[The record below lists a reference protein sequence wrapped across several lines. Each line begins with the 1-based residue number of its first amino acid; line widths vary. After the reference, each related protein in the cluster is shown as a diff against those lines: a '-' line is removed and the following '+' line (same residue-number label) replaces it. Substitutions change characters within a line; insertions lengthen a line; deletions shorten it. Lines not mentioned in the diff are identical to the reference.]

1 MGAFGARRHGPC
13 WAVVPREDPSILPPV
28 SVSAG
33 RGEGLFVYNAYIH
46 LMTEVTVSARI
57 SKEMERELEEIMR
70 EEHLEKSAALRKLL
84 HVGLSEVRQE
94 RALRLLAG
102 GKVSFGRAAE
112 IARMNLWEFADLV
125 RERRI
130 PWVADELAED
140 LPAPRRRD

>member
-1 MGAFGARRHGPC
+1 MRA
-13 WAVVPREDPSILPPV
+13 D
-28 SVSAG
+28 
-33 RGEGLFVYNAYIH
+33 GLFVCNAYIDA
-46 LMTEVTVSARI
+46 MTEVTVSARI

-94 RALRLLAG
+94 RALRLLSR

-140 LPAPRRRD
+140 LPASRRRD